1 MQHSVNEELERI
13 HLFCF
18 GFFCLLMLYL
28 PVGGR
33 DPCPLLGHIPNG
45 VSSSCAGCCLSFTGF
60 PSNRPGSTGIY
71 WVLLGFHGLLSNL
84 FGFTEFYWVFNG
96 LYRIYWVLH
105 GFTGFYMVLL
115 GFTGFYW
122 VLLDLSLNIPVMC
135 RLKAFE

>member
-13 HLFCF
+13 HLFGF

-60 PSNRPGSTGIY
+60 PSNRPGSTGFY

-84 FGFTEFYWVFNG
+84 FGFTEFYWVLNG
-96 LYRIYWVLH
+96 LYSIYWVLH
-105 GFTGFYMVLL
+105 GRLNRL
-115 GFTGFYW
+115 GTESFLFC
-122 VLLDLSLNIPVMC
+122 LIESFLFILSANTEC
-135 RLKAFE
+135 